1 MKTVLAT
8 VQLDENGQ
16 CLPRQPI
23 KTYEEATPEE
33 IEEKLNQLIATY
45 PVRDAAYSALLRIRF
60 LLERLYVDTANPNDT
75 TQSYTN
81 IAMFLAVSNWDRVM
95 GMITNSIKERHE
107 AQKEKASGAL
117 EKAKL
122 MGTQAKE
129 KAGISLVKSALDFV
143 KGLMESKL
151 SESFSVAEYDK
162 ILNTLSE
169 NKPLYIGELE
179 TILSAL
185 EAVFTSD
192 EAELN
197 PEKTE
202 RFFVSVRSGVDFLK
216 TQNLTTWAYSIP

>member
-8 VQLDENGQ
+8 VQLDENGH

-95 GMITNSIKERHE
+95 GIITNSIKERHE
-107 AQKEKASGAL
+107 AQKNEAKGAL

-122 MGTQAKE
+122 MANQTKE
-129 KAGISLVKSALDFV
+129 KAGMSIVKSALDFI
-143 KGLMESKL
+143 KGMMESKL
-151 SESFSVAEYDK
+151 AESFSIKEYDR
-162 ILNTLSE
+162 ILNTLSS

-179 TILSAL
+179 AIIGAL
-185 EAVFTSD
+185 EAVFTSED
-192 EAELN
+192 AHLN
-197 PEKTE
+197 SEKTE

-216 TQNLTTWAYSIP
+216 TQNLTT

>member
-1 MKTVLAT
+1 MRTVLAT
-8 VQLDENGQ
+8 VQLDEDGQ

-33 IEEKLNQLIATY
+33 IEEKLNRLIATY
-45 PVRDAAYSALLRIRF
+45 PIRDAAYSALLRIRF
-60 LLERLYVDTANPNDT
+60 LLEKFYVDTANPNNT
-75 TQSYTN
+75 TQSYAN

-95 GMITNSIKERHE
+95 EMITNSIKERHE
-107 AQKEKASGAL
+107 AQKKRANGAL
-117 EKAKL
+117 EKAML

-143 KGLMESKL
+143 KGLMENKL
-151 SESFSVAEYDK
+151 AESFSVGEYEQ
-162 ILNTLSE
+162 ILHTLSS

-179 TILSAL
+179 AILNAL

-192 EAELN
+192 DAELN
-197 PEKTE
+197 AEKTE

-216 TQNLTTWAYSIP
+216 TQNLTT